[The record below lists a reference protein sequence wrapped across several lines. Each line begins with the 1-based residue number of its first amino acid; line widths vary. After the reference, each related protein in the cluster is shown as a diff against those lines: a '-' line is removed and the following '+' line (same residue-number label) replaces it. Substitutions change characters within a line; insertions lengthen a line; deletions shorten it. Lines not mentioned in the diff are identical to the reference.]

1 MLPIAVIGLGTMG
14 ASLARNAAR
23 FGARVTVFNRTHSK
37 TDAFM
42 AAHGSEGHFFPTTS
56 LEQTVQSLASP
67 RTLLIMVQAGQAVDD
82 TIAALIPHLS
92 AGDCIIDAGNSH
104 FSDSERREK
113 MLKERGIHFLG
124 LGVSGG
130 EEGAL
135 NGPSMM
141 AGGSEEAFV
150 RVQPLLSKMAADDAG
165 RGKCIAYVGSGGA
178 GHFVKM
184 VHNGIEYGDM
194 QLIAEAYDLL
204 KRVCGL
210 HNEDIAETFRAWNTK
225 KELQS
230 YLIEISEKIMRK
242 KDVDGSSFIV
252 DAILDRAAQKGTG
265 KWTMQA
271 ALDLGISVP
280 TIAAA
285 IDARVLSSHKT
296 LRQDVS
302 SHLGSLN
309 GLSSRS
315 LSPSAIA
322 NALSVGKICSYAQ
335 GFSLISAASDVH
347 GWRIPLSEV
356 CRIWTGGCIIRS
368 SLLRRFSQA
377 FSQHPS
383 IAHLLLDERM
393 RRMIKSKHL
402 SLRKV
407 VAVGALSGIPL
418 PALSSSLWYVDSL
431 RTAVLPQNLTQAQ
444 RDFFGAHTYERIDK
458 PGVFHTQ
465 WE

>member
-1 MLPIAVIGLGTMG
+1 
-14 ASLARNAAR
+14 
-23 FGARVTVFNRTHSK
+23 
-37 TDAFM
+37 
-42 AAHGSEGHFFPTTS
+42 
-56 LEQTVQSLASP
+56 
-67 RTLLIMVQAGQAVDD
+67 
-82 TIAALIPHLS
+82 
-92 AGDCIIDAGNSH
+92 
-104 FSDSERREK
+104 
-113 MLKERGIHFLG
+113 
-124 LGVSGG
+124 
-130 EEGAL
+130 
-135 NGPSMM
+135 
-141 AGGSEEAFV
+141 
-150 RVQPLLSKMAADDAG
+150 
-165 RGKCIAYVGSGGA
+165 
-178 GHFVKM
+178 
-184 VHNGIEYGDM
+184 
-194 QLIAEAYDLL
+194 
-204 KRVCGL
+204 
-210 HNEDIAETFRAWNTK
+210 
-225 KELQS
+225 
-230 YLIEISEKIMRK
+230 
-242 KDVDGSSFIV
+242 
-252 DAILDRAAQKGTG
+252 
-265 KWTMQA
+265 MQA

-393 RRMIKSKHL
+393 RRMIKSKHR

-407 VAVGALSGIPL
+407 VAAGALSGIPL